1 MIQTLLGV
9 GMREGLAW
17 LLNMLIHFRGHF
29 AKLTKAIL
37 KLFEELTGEQTMT
50 ESKFMFPEF
59 VKNWAL
65 EKKKEVIKVRLFFI
79 YHILKFQ

>member
-1 MIQTLLGV
+1 MKQILLGV

-17 LLNMLIHFRGHF
+17 LLNMLIHFWGHF

-50 ESKFMFPEF
+50 RSKFMFSEF
-59 VKNWAL
+59 VKN
-65 EKKKEVIKVRLFFI
+65 
-79 YHILKFQ
+79 